1 MSALEREQRL
11 VQGLFA
17 RAEDWLAQ
25 VNKQKNTNK
34 HTQTFTVTHTY
45 THTNIH
51 SYTHIYTHG
60 HILLAK
66 TEDSPQWLAQ
76 VKTILSS
83 P

>member
-25 VNKQKNTNK
+25 VNEHKNSNK

-45 THTNIH
+45 THTD
-51 SYTHIYTHG
+51 IYFWPRLRTVLSG
-60 HILLAK
+60 
-66 TEDSPQWLAQ
+66 WLR
-76 VKTILSS
+76 
-83 P
+83 

>member
-25 VNKQKNTNK
+25 VNKHTN
-34 HTQTFTVTHTY
+34 TQTFTVTHTY
-45 THTNIH
+45 THTD
-51 SYTHIYTHG
+51 IYFWPRLRTV
-60 HILLAK
+60 LS
-66 TEDSPQWLAQ
+66 EDWLAQ